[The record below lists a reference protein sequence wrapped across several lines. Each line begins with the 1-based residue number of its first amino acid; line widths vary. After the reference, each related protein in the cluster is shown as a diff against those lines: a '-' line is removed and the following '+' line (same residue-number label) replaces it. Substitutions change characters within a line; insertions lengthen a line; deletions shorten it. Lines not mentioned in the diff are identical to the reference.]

1 MKSPIPW
8 RHFLPALLLVFLTAL
23 ALQARNYA
31 EIVTPRRA
39 LSLFPTT
46 LGAWTAKA
54 DIPLSP
60 EELSILGH
68 GDFLLR
74 DYERPE
80 ESPLNLFLAYYSS
93 QRSGDTIHSPRNCLP
108 GSGWTTLKLGR
119 LQIQRPNGTAM
130 MVNRYV
136 VGNGSDRML
145 VLYWYQAH
153 GRVTGS
159 EYWAKIFLVED
170 AIRMNRTDGA
180 LVRVAIPFGTVEDEA
195 RAEKRAV
202 EFTKGIAPLL
212 DSYIP
217 Q

>member
-8 RHFLPALLLVFLTAL
+8 RHFLPALLLISLTAL
-23 ALQARNYA
+23 VLQARNYA
-31 EIVTPRRA
+31 ETVTPRRE
-39 LSLFPTT
+39 LNLFPAT
-46 LGAWTAKA
+46 LDAWTAK

-60 EELSILGH
+60 EELSILGP

-74 DYERPE
+74 DYERGDD
-80 ESPLNLFLAYYSS
+80 SPINLFLAYYSS

-108 GSGWTTLKLGR
+108 GSGWTTLKLGS
-119 LQIQRPNGTAM
+119 LQIERPSGTAM
-130 MVNRYV
+130 VVNRYI
-136 VGNGSDRML
+136 VGSGSDRML
-145 VLYWYQAH
+145 VFYWYQAH

-180 LVRVAIPFGTVEDEA
+180 LVRVATPFGTGDDEA

-202 EFTKGIAPLL
+202 EFTKRIVPLL